1 MMIWRCLIKVWT
13 LYLRYEELD
22 VGLIIF
28 NFQFSSLYD
37 NDGLTTFA
45 KSLNIVFTIMFAK
58 NLNIVFR
65 FFETMGGWM

>member
-1 MMIWRCLIKVWT
+1 MFAKSFNVVFTIRG
-13 LYLRYEELD
+13 
-22 VGLIIF
+22 VGCRLIIF

-45 KSLNIVFTIMFAK
+45 KSLNVVFTIMFAK